1 MTYTYK
7 YRVDSHGTDI
17 NGNAGVTAVMQYIQE
32 TANLQHEEYGPTMP
46 QLRAEGKAFVLSRCA
61 LDIMLPLRA
70 QDTVSV
76 ETWLTEAHGYGFA
89 RNSVL
94 YLGDEPAAKMTA
106 LWGVIDIPTRK
117 PLRAD
122 EIKLG
127 FGTDGRSLEV
137 SSPLRFRIPSEPPL
151 ALLGRHKVVYS
162 DCDENL
168 HLNNTRYAA
177 VFCDLLPNMR
187 GKRATGFSINYRVE
201 ARLGTEFDVFSS
213 ETESGYYFRTV
224 FPDGTVGTEAILTF

>member
-168 HLNNTRYAA
+168 HLNNTR
-177 VFCDLLPNMR
+177 
-187 GKRATGFSINYRVE
+187 
-201 ARLGTEFDVFSS
+201 
-213 ETESGYYFRTV
+213 
-224 FPDGTVGTEAILTF
+224 

>member
-1 MTYTYK
+1 
-7 YRVDSHGTDI
+7 
-17 NGNAGVTAVMQYIQE
+17 
-32 TANLQHEEYGPTMP
+32 
-46 QLRAEGKAFVLSRCA
+46 
-61 LDIMLPLRA
+61 
-70 QDTVSV
+70 
-76 ETWLTEAHGYGFA
+76 
-89 RNSVL
+89 
-94 YLGDEPAAKMTA
+94 MTA

-177 VFCDLLPNMR
+177 VFCDLLPDMR

-213 ETESGYYFRTV
+213 ETESGHYFRTV

>member
-17 NGNAGVTAVMQYIQE
+17 NGNASVTAVMQYIQE

-137 SSPLRFRIPSEPPL
+137 SSPLRFRIPSEDIRSFT
-151 ALLGRHKVVYS
+151 ATA
-162 DCDENL
+162 
-168 HLNNTRYAA
+168 TRTCTSTTQDMLRCSATFSPICA
-177 VFCDLLPNMR
+177 EKERRVFR
-187 GKRATGFSINYRVE
+187 
-201 ARLGTEFDVFSS
+201 
-213 ETESGYYFRTV
+213 
-224 FPDGTVGTEAILTF
+224 